1 MSIKNYTYNDIKILN
16 NQINKLNNK
25 KYLVEV
31 YNIINKNEKEKIKE
45 NQNEYYIKFN
55 KLTNQTYYEIET
67 YLNSL
72 DNPYDNN
79 KLIKF

>member
-1 MSIKNYTYNDIKILN
+1 MSIKIYTYNDIKILY

-25 KYLVEV
+25 KYLVEI
-31 YNIINKNEKEKIKE
+31 YNIISKYDKDKFKE
-45 NQNEYYIKFN
+45 NPNEFYIKFN
-55 KLTNQTYYEIET
+55 KLSNQTYFEIET

-72 DNPYDNN
+72 DNPFNN

>member
-1 MSIKNYTYNDIKILN
+1 MSIKNYTYNDIKILY

-25 KYLVEV
+25 KYLVEI
-31 YNIINKNEKEKIKE
+31 YNIIYKDEKEKIKE
-45 NQNEYYIKFN
+45 NPNEFYIKFN
-55 KLTNQTYYEIET
+55 KLSNQTYNEIEN

-79 KLIKF
+79 KFIKF

>member
-25 KYLVEV
+25 KYLVEI
-31 YNIINKNEKEKIKE
+31 YNIIYKYDKDKIKE
-45 NQNEYYIKFN
+45 NPNEFYIKFN
-55 KLTNQTYYEIET
+55 KLSNQSYFEIEN

-72 DNPYDNN
+72 DNPFNN
-79 KLIKF
+79 NLIKF

>member
-1 MSIKNYTYNDIKILN
+1 MSKKNYTYNDIKILN

-25 KYLVEV
+25 KYLIEI
-31 YNIINKNEKEKIKE
+31 YNIIYKNEKEKIKE
-45 NQNEYYIKFN
+45 NPNEYYIKFN
-55 KLTNQTYYEIET
+55 KLSNETYNEIET

-72 DNPYDNN
+72 ENPYDN